1 MMISKGSI
9 FSGLK
14 PPDQL
19 TCIMNWMI
27 VAELKFLHKS
37 QGQAAPRSVGKASG
51 AIWNAGHAAAESLN
65 YPVDMDFRVVCQISE
80 MYLRGCASLFIWACL

>member
-1 MMISKGSI
+1 
-9 FSGLK
+9 
-14 PPDQL
+14 
-19 TCIMNWMI
+19 MNWMI

-65 YPVDMDFRVVCQISE
+65 YPVDMDF
-80 MYLRGCASLFIWACL
+80 